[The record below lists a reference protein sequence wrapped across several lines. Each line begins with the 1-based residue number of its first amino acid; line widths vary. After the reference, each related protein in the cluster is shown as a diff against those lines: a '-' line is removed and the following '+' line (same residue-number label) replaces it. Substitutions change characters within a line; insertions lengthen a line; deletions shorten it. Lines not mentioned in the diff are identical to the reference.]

1 MDAYT
6 KDEVNDLLDDKANA
20 DDIIDAYTKTEVDG
34 LLTAKVDTA
43 NIVTTLSSSST
54 DTQIPSAKTV
64 FDAIESVS
72 AGVPADV
79 YSKTDVDDLLANKAD
94 TSAIID
100 AYSKTEV
107 DDLMD
112 DKANV
117 NDVYAKTEVDNL
129 LSAKADS
136 ADIVDAYTKEE
147 VDDLL
152 ADKADSSSL
161 IDAYTKEEVNNL
173 LDDKVNTDDLV
184 DAYSKEEVNNLLNTK
199 ADSSAIVDAYTK
211 TEVDG
216 FLADKVNTDDLVD
229 SYSKTEVDSLLTG
242 KADSSAIIDA
252 YTKDEVN
259 NLLDSKADSS
269 SIIDAYNKTEVD
281 DLLADKVNVDD
292 LVESYS
298 KDEINGL
305 LADKADSTDIVDAY
319 TKTEVDGF
327 LADKA
332 NVDDIVD
339 AYTKTETDDLLT
351 AKADTTA
358 LEELEDNLQYYINE
372 AKLNNALRDYVSIT
386 SLAQTLA
393 NYSTGTEVDEALEN
407 TLDFVWETFA
417 TKTSVNDIN
426 TDLTNNVKPSIA
438 TNTTNIA
445 TNTTR
450 IYGIPKRNI
459 LINGEFQVN
468 KHKTSIPEGNIT
480 TRYVIDRWATNKS
493 GLWISANTITNSAE
507 QKQVN
512 SGHSLNVQVMEG
524 YTGISIYQLIENAKI
539 LYTGKTLTM
548 SFWVKGKYAEGKTI
562 TARIGS
568 SGSNT
573 GATTVTLTD
582 SWQYVTTTRKDC
594 LFGGRDDGG
603 VVILSNDTF
612 DDYSG
617 FEIAC
622 VKLELGD
629 TATPFEHIPYAEE
642 LLMCQKYHMK
652 IEGVNSNSELGLGHF
667 SAIPGNTVYPIVYL
681 PTPMRTE
688 PNKAITPTLT
698 FKANGLELYGCN
710 SARTAYEVR
719 PVTNLSIYAI
729 KDNLVTFK
737 CETDG
742 EFALG
747 TSGDFRIKRN
757 GSQYSIELDA
767 ELY

>member
-1 MDAYT
+1 MG
-6 KDEVNDLLDDKANA
+6 K
-20 DDIIDAYTKTEVDG
+20 IILNNIEYGTGTPNSSN
-34 LLTAKVDTA
+34 VDTTNLVKKD
-43 NIVTTLSSSST
+43 NIVTVIDENVT
-54 DTQIPSAKTV
+54 DEQIPSAKAVHT
-64 FDAIESVS
+64 AIQNVS
-72 AGVPADV
+72 AGVP
-79 YSKTDVDDLLANKAD
+79 
-94 TSAIID
+94 
-100 AYSKTEV
+100 
-107 DDLMD
+107 
-112 DKANV
+112 V
-117 NDVYAKTEVDNL
+117 N
-129 LSAKADS
+129 
-136 ADIVDAYTKEE
+136 AYTKEE
-147 VDDLL
+147 VD
-152 ADKADSSSL
+152 
-161 IDAYTKEEVNNL
+161 
-173 LDDKVNTDDLV
+173 
-184 DAYSKEEVNNLLNTK
+184 NLLN
-199 ADSSAIVDAYTK
+199 
-211 TEVDG
+211 
-216 FLADKVNTDDLVD
+216 DKVDTDDLVD
-229 SYSKTEVDSLLTG
+229 SYSKED
-242 KADSSAIIDA
+242 
-252 YTKDEVN
+252 VN
-259 NLLDSKADSS
+259 NLLDSKADSTD
-269 SIIDAYNKTEVD
+269 IIDAYDKTEVD
-281 DLLADKVNVDD
+281 NLLA
-292 LVESYS
+292 
-298 KDEINGL
+298 
-305 LADKADSTDIVDAY
+305 
-319 TKTEVDGF
+319 
-327 LADKA
+327 
-332 NVDDIVD
+332 
-339 AYTKTETDDLLT
+339 

-372 AKLNNALRDYVSIT
+372 AKLNNALRDYVTIT

-393 NYSTGTEVDEALEN
+393 NYPTGTEVDEALEN

-459 LINGEFQVN
+459 LINGEFQVS
-468 KHKTSIPEGNIT
+468 KHKTNVPEGNT
-480 TRYVIDRWATNKS
+480 ATRYVIDRWATTDS
-493 GLWISANTITNSAE
+493 GLWISANRITNSADKE
-507 QKQVN
+507 LIN
-512 SGHSLNVQVMEG
+512 SEYSLNVQVEEG
-524 YTGISIYQLIENAKI
+524 YSGISIYQIIENAKT

-548 SFWVKGKYAEGKTI
+548 SFWVKGNYAEGKTI
-562 TARIGS
+562 IARIGS
-568 SGSNT
+568 GGGNT
-573 GATTVTLTD
+573 GEKTVTLTD
-582 SWQYVTTTRKDC
+582 SWQYVTCTRKDC
-594 LFGGRDDGG
+594 YFGGRSDGG
-603 VVILSNDTF
+603 VVILSYDTF

-652 IEGVNSNSELGLGHF
+652 IDGVNSNSELGLGHF

-688 PNKAITPTLT
+688 PNRVITPTVT